1 MRVHC
6 EWGLAG
12 VHALRDRVAALIVV
26 DVLSFCT
33 AVDIAVSR
41 GAVVYPFP
49 YGDATAAEVR
59 AKRLGAVA
67 ASPDRAGDQ
76 VSLSPASLAR
86 LNAGDKILLPSPNGS
101 RLSLEGGGAMTMAAS
116 LRNAS
121 AVAEHAR
128 QLVGGADVAVI
139 PAGERWADGSLRPA
153 IEDLLGAGAV
163 IAALGGVC
171 TAEAELARRAFMAA
185 GGDVADLVADSLS
198 GRELT
203 GRGFARDVELAVE
216 IDVSA
221 TVPLLVNAGY
231 QRA

>member
-33 AVDIAVSR
+33 GVDIAVSR
-41 GAVVYPFP
+41 GATVYPFP

-59 AKRLGAVA
+59 AQRLGAVA
-67 ASPDRAGDQ
+67 VSPNRAGDQ
-76 VSLSPASLAR
+76 LSLSPSSLGGLQR
-86 LNAGDKILLPSPNGS
+86 GDKILLPSPNGS
-101 RLSLEGGGAMTMAAS
+101 RLSLETGGAMTMAAC

-139 PAGERWADGSLRPA
+139 PAGEHWPDGSLRPA
-153 IEDLLGAGAV
+153 IEDQLGAGAV
-163 IAALGGVC
+163 IAALGGSC
-171 TAEAELARRAFMAA
+171 TAEAEMARRAFMAA
-185 GGDVADLVADSLS
+185 GGEVADLVADSLS

-203 GRGFARDVELAVE
+203 ERGFALDVDLAIQ
-216 IDVSA
+216 IDVSR
-221 TVPLLVNAGY
+221 TVPLLVNAAY

>member
-86 LNAGDKILLPSPNGS
+86 LNACLLYTSPSP
-101 RLSLEGGGAMTMAAS
+101 R
-116 LRNAS
+116 
-121 AVAEHAR
+121 
-128 QLVGGADVAVI
+128 
-139 PAGERWADGSLRPA
+139 
-153 IEDLLGAGAV
+153 
-163 IAALGGVC
+163 
-171 TAEAELARRAFMAA
+171 
-185 GGDVADLVADSLS
+185 DS
-198 GRELT
+198 
-203 GRGFARDVELAVE
+203 
-216 IDVSA
+216 
-221 TVPLLVNAGY
+221 
-231 QRA
+231 

>member
-33 AVDIAVSR
+33 AVDIAVSQ

-49 YGDATAAEVR
+49 YGDATAAELR

-67 ASPDRAGDQ
+67 ASPQRAGDQ
-76 VSLSPASLAR
+76 LSLSPNSLTGLQR
-86 LNAGDKILLPSPNGS
+86 GDKILLPSPNGS
-101 RLSLEGGGAMTMAAS
+101 RLSLETGGAMTMAAC

-128 QLVGGADVAVI
+128 RLVGGADVAVI
-139 PAGERWADGSLRPA
+139 PAGERWPDGSLRPA

-163 IAALGGVC
+163 ISALGGAC
-171 TAEAELARRAFMAA
+171 TAEAEVARRAFMAS
-185 GGDVADLVADSLS
+185 GGEVADLVADSLS
-198 GRELT
+198 GRELAD
-203 GRGFARDVELAVE
+203 RGFSQDVELATA